1 MRIILA
7 IKTDW
12 GSFSLEDVL
21 FTGYLRQDEEISDI
35 QILRDVCLHLNTDT
49 KLKDLREKVQKL
61 ENNELVRRLYDKKDV
76 SVLNFKPE

>member
-21 FTGYLRQDEEISDI
+21 FTGYLRQAEEISDI

-61 ENNELVRRLYDKKDV
+61 ENNELVRRLYDKKDI

>member
-61 ENNELVRRLYDKKDV
+61 ENNELVRRLYDKKDI

>member
-1 MRIILA
+1 MLA

-21 FTGYLRQDEEISDI
+21 FTGYLRQAEEISDI

-61 ENNELVRRLYDKKDV
+61 ENNELVRRLYDKKDI

>member
-12 GSFSLEDVL
+12 GSFTLEDVL
-21 FTGYLRQDEEISDI
+21 FTGYLRQAEEISDI

-61 ENNELVRRLYDKKDV
+61 ENNELVRRLYDKKDI